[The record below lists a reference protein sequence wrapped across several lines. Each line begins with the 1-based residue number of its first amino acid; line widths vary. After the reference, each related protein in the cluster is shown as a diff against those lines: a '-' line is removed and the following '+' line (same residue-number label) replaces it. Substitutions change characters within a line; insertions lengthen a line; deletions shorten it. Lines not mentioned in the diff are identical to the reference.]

1 MLQATNFVLFFYN
14 QAYGSNF
21 LYIITFCVRYSCN
34 YMACNQC
41 VNNRALFVLNET
53 IKKIKGYII

>member
-1 MLQATNFVLFFYN
+1 MLQAANFVLFFYN

-21 LYIITFCVRYSCN
+21 LYIITFRARYSCN

-41 VNNRALFVLNET
+41 VNKRALFVLNEK
-53 IKKIKGYII
+53 IKK